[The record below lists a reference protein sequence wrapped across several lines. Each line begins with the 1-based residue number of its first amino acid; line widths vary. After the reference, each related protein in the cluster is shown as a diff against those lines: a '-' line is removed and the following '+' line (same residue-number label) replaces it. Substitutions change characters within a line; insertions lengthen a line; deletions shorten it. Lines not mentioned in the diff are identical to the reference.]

1 MSRFPRGGST
11 LYDLEFLRKEN
22 GVRVSAFG
30 FHAGFT
36 GAALGLKNW
45 AWQLAHPGEK
55 LPAVSTFTEG
65 RGYYLNEEELVKQV
79 SEDLVAGEKIL
90 GRKPTAFVL
99 GALGRCG
106 SGAVDLFRKAGI
118 PEENIT
124 QWDLNETKDRQGPYE
139 EIAQHDIF
147 LNAVSASPTRLFLA
161 NRLDLPLPAHSSLC
175 QRRAPRQGWPQPERC
190 H

>member
-1 MSRFPRGGST
+1 MPLADVFQRTIHSDRMNPKLTR
-11 LYDLEFLRKEN
+11 R
-22 GVRVSAFG
+22 RFG

-65 RGYYLNEEELVKQV
+65 RGYYLNEEELVKQI
-79 SEDLVAGEKIL
+79 SEDLAAGEKAL

-106 SGAVDLFRKAGI
+106 SGAVDLFLKAGI

-124 QWDLNETKDRQGPYE
+124 RWDINETRERQGPYE

-147 LNAVSASPTRLFLA
+147 LNAVSVARFKF
-161 NRLDLPLPAHSSLC
+161 AHPWLC
-175 QRRAPRQGWPQPERC
+175 
-190 H
+190 